1 MTIGR
6 WACLSVLV
14 AWVGGVQPIDA
25 ATIYVAAGD
34 DLQQALNAAQP
45 GDVILLAQGA
55 EFVGNFVLPEKTGD
69 GWITIRTSTPDALL
83 PPEGVRLLPEYS
95 PLLAVLRSPTLD
107 TAALRTAPRAHHWE
121 IRYVE
126 FAANPWGSGD
136 IIQLGD
142 GSAAQNTSDLVPH
155 HFVLRHLYVH
165 GDAALGQKRCIA
177 LNAAD
182 VIIADSYVSDCKSTT
197 QDSQAIGGWNGP
209 GPFTIENNYLEG
221 AGENV
226 MLGGADPAIPNLV
239 PSNIVFRR
247 NLVSRPMSWRD
258 PIIPTPEGVT
268 AAVETGGSLAPG
280 VYAYRVVARRL
291 VGRNT
296 TGQSTASTE
305 VVATVSDPGGAVRV
319 QWEPVPDAIEY
330 RVYGRTSGTQ
340 TIYWLVTGTEFADTG
355 AAGTSGAVPTGQGT
369 TWVVKNL
376 FELKNARQVLIEDN
390 IFENHWKDDQAGWAL
405 VFTPRNSGGAC
416 TWCVVEHVQFR
427 YNLVRNVSAGLNM
440 LGYDSPGVTKQ
451 TNNIDVQHNL
461 FQMTTALDGNGW
473 FLQMGDEPRD
483 VRVYH
488 NTIDSNGSTVVY
500 AYGGSC
506 SVTAADPGV
515 RVRRQ
520 CRPLQDLWHQQLVRH
535 RQSHAHRLLSGR
547 ALPDQLPGRS
557 VGVPLSAGN
566 DRRDAVRGAVHTDA
580 AGGNYTV
587 LEGSLLRRAAVDA
600 LGSPVDIGVNFEGLV
615 ARVAG
620 VPNPA
625 VPEEPTRPTANFTLT
640 CTYLDCAFADQSSAG
655 SAALV
660 TRSWSFGDGTSGSD
674 ASGTHTFA
682 AGGTYTIRLIV
693 TDANG
698 LEDSK
703 LLTATVRPAN
713 VVPTAAF
720 DAACVDLT
728 CTFTNRSSDT
738 DGSLVAHRW
747 TFAAAGGSTEVS
759 PSFSFPEPGTYPVT
773 LIVTDNE
780 GATATVTVPVEV
792 RAVIHAAFVDAVITA
807 NGKGSGPWSVQATV
821 AVHGADERLVAG
833 ATIVAIWSGA
843 QTKTI
848 SCVTAATGTCT
859 FASGNLGGSR
869 TSVTLTLLTVSA
881 PLSRYQQAANHDR
894 QGAPTGGSAT
904 YLRP

>member
-6 WACLSVLV
+6 WTCLSVLAAWLV
-14 AWVGGVQPIDA
+14 AVQPLHA
-25 ATIYVAAGD
+25 ATIYVADGD

-69 GWITIRTSTPDALL
+69 GWITIRTSTPDAVL
-83 PPEGVRLLPEYS
+83 PPEGVRILPAYS
-95 PLLAVLRSPTLD
+95 PLLARLRSPTLD
-107 TAALRTAPRAHHWE
+107 TAALRTAPRAHHWI

-136 IIQLGD
+136 LIQLGD
-142 GSAAQNTSDLVPH
+142 GSTAQNTSDLVPH
-155 HFVLRHLYVH
+155 HLILRHVYVH
-165 GDAALGQKRCIA
+165 GDADLGQKRCIA

-182 VIIADSYVSDCKSTT
+182 VIIADSYVSECKSST
-197 QDSQAIGGWNGP
+197 QDSQAIAGWNGP

-258 PIIPTPEGVT
+258 PIIPTPEGVN

-319 QWEPVPDAIEY
+319 QWEPVPGALEY

-340 TIYWLVTGTEFADTG
+340 TIYWRVTETEYVDTG

-369 TWVVKNL
+369 SWLVKNL
-376 FELKNARQVLIEDN
+376 FELKNASQVLIEDN
-390 IFENHWKDDQAGWAL
+390 LFENHWKDGQPGWAV
-405 VFTPRNSGGAC
+405 VFTPRNSNGAC
-416 TWCVVEHVQFR
+416 TWCIVEHVQFR
-427 YNLVRNVSAGLNM
+427 YNLVRNVAGGVNI

-451 TNNIDVQHNL
+451 TNNIDIQDNL
-461 FQMTTALDGNGW
+461 FLMTTALGGPAW
-473 FLQMGDEPRD
+473 FMQMGDEPRD
-483 VRVYH
+483 VRVHH
-488 NTIDSNGSTVVY
+488 NTIDSNGTTVVY

-506 SVTAADPGV
+506 SAPRQILGFEYVGNAARYRTYGINSPCGTGN
-515 RVRRQ
+515 
-520 CRPLQDLWHQQLVRH
+520 PTL
-535 RQSHAHRLLSGR
+535 A
-547 ALPDQLPGRS
+547 AYLPGALF
-557 VGVPLSAGN
+557 LSNYLAGASAS
-566 DRRDAVRGAVHTDA
+566 RYPAGTIVVMPFEAQFTDVA
-580 AGGNYTV
+580 AGNYTV
-587 LEGSLLRRAAVDA
+587 IEGSPLKRGALDA
-600 LGSPVDIGVNFEGLV
+600 LGSPVDIGVDFAGLV

-620 VPNPA
+620 VPNPPA
-625 VPEEPTRPTANFTLT
+625 PELPTRPSAGFTLT
-640 CTYLDCAFADQSSAG
+640 CTYLDCAFEDQSSAG
-655 SAALV
+655 TAAL
-660 TRSWSFGDGTSGSD
+660 TNRYWSFGDGTSGSD
-674 ASGTHTFA
+674 SSGTHTFT
-682 AGGTYTIRLIV
+682 AGGTYTIRLTV

-698 LEDSK
+698 LEDSE
-703 LLTATVRPAN
+703 LRTVSVRPPN

-728 CTFTNRSSDT
+728 CTFTNRSADA
-738 DGSLVAHRW
+738 DGALVAHAW
-747 TFAAAGGSTEVS
+747 TFGSAGGSTEIS
-759 PSFSFPEPGTYPVT
+759 PSFKFPEPGTYQVT
-773 LIVTDNE
+773 LVVTDNE
-780 GATATVTVPVEV
+780 GATATVTTAVEV
-792 RAVIHAAFVDAVITA
+792 RAIIHAAFVNAVVTG
-807 NGKGSGPWSVQATV
+807 GKSSWKVQATV

-833 ATIVAIWSGA
+833 ATIVGIWSGA

-848 SCVTAATGTCT
+848 SCVTAADGTCT
-859 FASGNLGGSR
+859 FATGTLGASR
-869 TSVTLTLLTVSA
+869 SSITLTLLSVSA
-881 PLSRYQQAANHDR
+881 PLSGYQQASNHDR
-894 QGAPTGGSAT
+894 QGTPTGGSAT